1 MYFHIVTLQK
11 NMTEEYIM
19 LKQEKTGKF
28 IAERRKKQEVT
39 QKQLA
44 AFKQV
49 LIALPIDGLVCF
61 LWFYWLQQ
69 GFEP

>member
-1 MYFHIVTLQK
+1 
-11 NMTEEYIM
+11 MTEEYIM

-39 QKQLA
+39 QKQFA

-61 LWFYWLQQ
+61 LWFYWLR
-69 GFEP
+69 